1 MPETPR
7 PSASPYSL
15 LLGAAALVI
24 VIGGLKM
31 AAPMAVP
38 FLLAVTLATILMPP
52 LNWLTRRRVPLPL
65 AMALLSLFL
74 VVIWLPLAAIL
85 GTSIDD
91 FSAALPGYQER
102 IQSMV
107 TYGADWLQG
116 KGIDA
121 GRSALQE
128 LLDPAA
134 ALGFVG
140 QIGGGI
146 GTALA
151 NFFLILLTVFFI
163 LLEASGFPNK
173 VRMALGDRSDVQ
185 GSFREFSERLQQYL
199 RIKTLV
205 SLMTGGTIAIWLW
218 LVGLDFPLLWGV
230 LAFLLNYVPN
240 IGSIIA
246 AVPAV
251 LLAIVALDPTG
262 VALVLAGFVAANMVF
277 GNVVEPK
284 MMGKGLGLSTLVVFL
299 SLVFWGWV
307 LGPVGM
313 LLSGPLTMAVKIA
326 LESDARTRWFAV
338 LLGPGHVPA
347 EDPLLARQKEALRH
361 APAQSKPAGTDP
373 AAPHAPG
380 KDGA

>member
-1 MPETPR
+1 MPESPR
-7 PSASPYSL
+7 TSPGPISL
-15 LLGAAALVI
+15 LLGTAALVI

-31 AAPMAVP
+31 AAPVVVP
-38 FLLAVTLATILMPP
+38 FLLAAMLATVLMPP
-52 LNWLTRRRVPLPL
+52 LNWLTRRRVPLAV
-65 AMALLSLFL
+65 AMVLLSLGL
-74 VVIWLPLAAIL
+74 VLIWLPLAAIL
-85 GTSIDD
+85 GSSFDD
-91 FSAALPGYQER
+91 FYAALPGYQER
-102 IQSMV
+102 VQAMV
-107 TYGADWLQG
+107 ISTTNWLQG

-121 GRSALQE
+121 GRTALQD
-128 LLDPAA
+128 LLNPAA
-134 ALGFVG
+134 ALGFVR

-151 NFFLILLTVFFI
+151 NFFLIFLTVVFI
-163 LLEASGFPNK
+163 LLEASGFPDK
-173 VRMALGDRSDVQ
+173 VRRALGDRTDVQ
-185 GSFREFSERLQQYL
+185 GSFQEFSQRLQEYM
-199 RIKTLV
+199 RIKTVV
-205 SLMTGGTIAIWLW
+205 SLLTGGTIAIWLW

-251 LLAIVALDPTG
+251 LLAMVALDPTG
-262 VALVLAGFVAANMVF
+262 VMLVLAGFVAVNMVF

-326 LESDARTRWFAV
+326 AESDTRTRWFAV
-338 LLGPGHVPA
+338 LLGPGHEPA
-347 EDPLLARQKEALRH
+347 EQLSAVGGQPVPVSAL
-361 APAQSKPAGTDP
+361 PSKPDSAIPT
-373 AAPHAPG
+373 AG
-380 KDGA
+380 KDRI